1 MTDGQVTTQR
11 APRMIA
17 GRHGRVKGVNLRSGL
32 LQKASSSRYGIAIGT
47 RRSFQLPSEHRLTS
61 LIVA

>member
-1 MTDGQVTTQR
+1 
-11 APRMIA
+11 MIA

-47 RRSFQLPSEHRLTS
+47 RRSFQLPSEYRLTS